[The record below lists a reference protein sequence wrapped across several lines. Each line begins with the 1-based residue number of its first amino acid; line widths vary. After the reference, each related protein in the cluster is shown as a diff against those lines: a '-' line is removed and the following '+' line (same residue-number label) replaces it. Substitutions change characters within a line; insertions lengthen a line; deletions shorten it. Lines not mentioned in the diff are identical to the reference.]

1 MRLGGIFIALCMLI
15 IAGSAGAIVYLYFEL
30 GHLQAAAAAAVT
42 LIALIL
48 YSLISG
54 RIGFRSV
61 VDRQLTD
68 LARGSADVARQVAEM
83 GRRLAALEGKLDTAL
98 DQTRALTDPLSPGW
112 TRCNATSRALGMR
125 SRLWQ
130 QRSPP
135 PMRRNCM
142 TR

>member
-15 IAGSAGAIVYLYFEL
+15 IAGSAGAIVYLYLEL
-30 GHLQAAAAAAVT
+30 GLLQAAAAAAAT

-68 LARGSADVARQVAEM
+68 LSRGSADVARQVAEM
-83 GRRLAALEGKLDTAL
+83 GRRLAALE
-98 DQTRALTDPLSPGW
+98 
-112 TRCNATSRALGMR
+112 
-125 SRLWQ
+125 
-130 QRSPP
+130 
-135 PMRRNCM
+135 RRKAVPEAQHVGEGVAA
-142 TR
+142 